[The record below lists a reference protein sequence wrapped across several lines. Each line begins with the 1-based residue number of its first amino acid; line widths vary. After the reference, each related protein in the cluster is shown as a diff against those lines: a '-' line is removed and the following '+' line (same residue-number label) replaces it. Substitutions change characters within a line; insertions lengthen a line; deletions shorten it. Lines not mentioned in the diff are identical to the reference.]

1 MDLSTAIPFQACLEP
16 AIAYLTT
23 CALPLAHRVFQP
35 YCGRHNQTWG
45 AQTQSFSRMLILSF
59 LWEQSTA
66 ERCLIYAE
74 TVPSGPLQLGL
85 IVFVCNIRQVLLCHI
100 FYIR

>member
-1 MDLSTAIPFQACLEP
+1 
-16 AIAYLTT
+16 
-23 CALPLAHRVFQP
+23 
-35 YCGRHNQTWG
+35 
-45 AQTQSFSRMLILSF
+45 MLILSF